1 MGHEGGDWDN
11 SWIAPEFLG
20 SLTCSSLLSCN
31 QSPVLW
37 GWTIA
42 ELVHLPGLNLP
53 WKLGGETQ
61 SDFLQGLLLFG
72 LLAGLP
78 CDNPTTRGDVN
89 LGSWEEVNNKK
100 RGVVLWFKD
109 KATLSL

>member
-1 MGHEGGDWDN
+1 MGHEGGDCDN

-42 ELVHLPGLNLP
+42 ELVHLSGLNLP

-78 CDNPTTRGDVN
+78 CDNPTAGGDV
-89 LGSWEEVNNKK
+89 
-100 RGVVLWFKD
+100 
-109 KATLSL
+109 T